1 MIYLSLHWL
10 IDSDWTCFFN
20 RTLSGAFSFYSLT
33 QSRSSGG
40 VAYARVASAC
50 YRHVATRYGGGCPAL
65 APLPRPPPSGGAPAP
80 AAGGAR
86 CGGGCP
92 ARAPLLRPLDSDD
105 VDVQAEGVETLHGL
119 FVAGCDPQ
127 VR

>member
-1 MIYLSLHWL
+1 
-10 IDSDWTCFFN
+10 
-20 RTLSGAFSFYSLT
+20 
-33 QSRSSGG
+33 
-40 VAYARVASAC
+40 VASAC

-65 APLPRPPPSGGAPAP
+65 
-80 AAGGAR
+80 
-86 CGGGCP
+86 
-92 ARAPLLRPLDSDD
+92 APLLRPLDSDD